1 MPLFLWKTKPTPPTI
16 SWVPPLSPGHCTRT
30 ILSGIQFCFSCA
42 ILPFLS
48 VFNTIRFLTLKQ
60 NSTVLTPFS
69 IHHHF
74 SVLSLA
80 KPIERFVYTSFLLFL
95 SFRAAPVTDGVSFKE
110 LCQNNTNK
118 LSHIFCRSEIQAQ
131 HGWVFYSEDHWD
143 EIQVLARTAVS
154 SGIRVLSQ
162 GHWLLAEFRFLVSQ
176 DRDPVLLLVV
186 VWGHLSAHRGTHSFF
201 LVATMGRQVGVC
213 VSDFFFS
220 NPWEKFYFKGLKWFS
235 RVHPNNLPEGQLMRW
250 LTYICKFHSTTL
262 VLSVYTSVWVNS

>member
-1 MPLFLWKTKPTPPTI
+1 MTDILASYFTEKWKQLGVSYQSASSWPLSVCIEDTFPSLQYYGKMPLFLWKTKPTPPTI

-162 GHWLLAEFRFLVSQ
+162 
-176 DRDPVLLLVV
+176 
-186 VWGHLSAHRGTHSFF
+186 AH
-201 LVATMGRQVGVC
+201 
-213 VSDFFFS
+213 
-220 NPWEKFYFKGLKWFS
+220 
-235 RVHPNNLPEGQLMRW
+235 
-250 LTYICKFHSTTL
+250 
-262 VLSVYTSVWVNS
+262 